1 MKTKFEVAK
10 AATGA
15 TAPTTR
21 MTTTRGGSTDAVLV
35 INTNF
40 EVVNI
45 KEFDMLLTDITGET
59 IRRIEI
65 DGVKH
70 LSEVTSGDGVSYD
83 SVLNGV
89 MFGDFSRVFVKV
101 ALTAKGKSLN
111 AIMLVDTGSPYTFLT
126 GETFNALQVNLE
138 DQPEDQA
145 FALVNGQHTKA
156 HLSKAHFE
164 DVNILGTNFLDF
176 CEVTINCPKKKALI
190 MIVPVRTNAMIW
202 YQRPAT

>member
-1 MKTKFEVAK
+1 
-10 AATGA
+10 
-15 TAPTTR
+15 

-35 INTNF
+35 MNPNF

-45 KEFDMLLTDITGET
+45 KEFDILLTDIKGET
-59 IRRIEI
+59 IREIEI

-70 LSEVTSGDGVSYD
+70 LSEATSGDGISHD

-89 MFGDFSRVFVKV
+89 TFGDYSRVLVKAV
-101 ALTAKGKSLN
+101 LTAKGKSLN

-126 GETFNALQVNLE
+126 GETFKALQVNLE

-145 FALVNGQHTKA
+145 LVLVNGQRTKA

-164 DVNILGTNFLDF
+164 DVNVLGANFLDF
-176 CEVTINCPKKKALI
+176 CEVTINYPKKKALI
-190 MIVPVRTNAMIW
+190 KIVPV
-202 YQRPAT
+202 